1 MLNLAPRCTATSP
14 ATTPAAPTA
23 VASHKAVTTAPG
35 DMWMGRTTQGGP
47 TAGMTTGG
55 YAESLRTSDAK
66 IMIRIELLMHVK
78 ASHQST
84 RATRVTST
92 SGARITSSRCGPRGW
107 VSRSAHP
114 ARSCAWPSITTSQ
127 RVRLVDQVGIDLARI
142 SSGHGKAALGADEDL
157 RWVI

>member
-92 SGARITSSRCGPRGW
+92 SGARLTAG
-107 VSRSAHP
+107 P
-114 ARSCAWPSITTSQ
+114 ARRSGRHRSRADIF
-127 RVRLVDQVGIDLARI
+127 GARQ
-142 SSGHGKAALGADEDL
+142 SRPGRG
-157 RWVI
+157 